1 MGQIGWDLLAMGN
14 SMSDWSAV
22 MATLKAAHEAEARLT
37 VSIRHSEKIGAL
49 PPKLMSAQRDLYEA
63 IRLLAS
69 AISHLEE
76 STEQAEVQVF

>member
-1 MGQIGWDLLAMGN
+1 MGQIGWDRLAMGN

-37 VSIRHSEKIGAL
+37 VSIRHSETIGAL

-63 IRLLAS
+63 RRLIAS
-69 AISHLEE
+69 AICQFE
-76 STEQAEVQVF
+76 